1 MFNQP
6 CNIKF
11 KRTIRYTHNL
21 TIFVAFL
28 LYALSSHASAHAL
41 SASYTTIAFEQ
52 DKTDFTFSLDVLS
65 VIESMDVDA
74 NKNGLL
80 DADELEKNKHR
91 LEEWID
97 DSLVLE
103 KDGREQKAELTDLK
117 LGKKGDKEVLTWELT
132 YPAFA
137 PGQTISINDGL
148 YSGPSDSAYVNLLTS
163 RYGNQVSENVLQ
175 GKNRTWTTLLA
186 EEQQQQ
192 QQQQPA
198 HSTSAGTSQVD
209 QPLQQTQQ
217 TRTNNQGTL
226 SSANDPVNSINPT
239 AQKSTASQEKSAVPA
254 ISSWF
259 SFFKLGINHILTG
272 YDHML
277 FLLALLL
284 RKQSFKQYASI
295 ITAFTLAH
303 SITLTLAVLGFI
315 SLPSRIVESVIA
327 LSICYV
333 ALENIFRKELRNR
346 WMVTFLFGLIHGI
359 GFSDILREMN
369 LPKSHLAVDLI
380 SFNMGIECI
389 QLCLVLVLLPI
400 LIFMQK
406 KSFFRSTINIGS
418 LVITALGGIWLVERM
433 FF

>member
-1 MFNQP
+1 M
-6 CNIKF
+6 
-11 KRTIRYTHNL
+11 TIL
-21 TIFVAFL
+21 IAFL
-28 LYALSSHASAHAL
+28 LYAFSSHASAHAL

-52 DKTDFTFSLDVLS
+52 DKTGFTFSLDVLS

-148 YSGPSDSAYVNLLTS
+148 YAGPSDSAYVNLLTS
-163 RYGNQVSENVLQ
+163 RHGNQVSETVLQ

-192 QQQQPA
+192 QQQQQPA
-198 HSTSAGTSQVD
+198 PSTSAGTAQVD

-217 TRTNNQGTL
+217 AQTSNQGTV
-226 SSANDPVNSINPT
+226 SSADPAT
-239 AQKSTASQEKSAVPA
+239 
-254 ISSWF
+254 SSWF

-333 ALENIFRKELRNR
+333 ALENMFRKELRNR
-346 WMVTFLFGLIHGI
+346 WIVTFLFGLIHGI

-380 SFNMGIECI
+380 SFNVGIECI

-400 LIFMQK
+400 LIFLQK